1 MRRKISKR
9 QNRKNFRAGDR
20 VRAINTRIKPKTGER
35 L

>member
-9 QNRKNFRAGDR
+9 QNRKCFRAGDR
-20 VRAINTRIKPKTGER
+20 TRAINTKIKPKGGER